1 MPLRPS
7 RFLLISALL
16 AGPALADDLHWMRRD
31 AMAELPVD
39 QQRPIPAWCSGTYYN
54 PALATPAASPDTH
67 ISAASSQFEL
77 DGAAL
82 LQGGVIIEQP
92 GRSLSADS
100 ARYNQSN
107 GDFELTGDIEVDTS
121 TLSFR
126 ADSLSGNLKNREASL
141 LNARYALYEQGA
153 RGEARKVEQH
163 GDQVIIERGSYTTCA
178 PDSNGWQLNARQI
191 DLDREKGWGEA
202 RHVVLRVENIPLMYL
217 PWITFPIDDRRKT
230 GLLFPSFGTSSTGG
244 FDVSQPLYLNLH
256 PQMDATIA
264 PRYIDDRGN
273 GFDNNFRYL
282 SGLGK
287 GDVTYSWLNEDRL
300 FNDESR
306 QAASW
311 KHEGDIDRWLFST
324 DVNYVSDDFYFKDLD
339 TGLEVAS
346 LTHLPR
352 EGQAEYFGRRWRFLL
367 RLQDW
372 QTIDPT
378 LQNED
383 IPYRRLPQL
392 SLAGQQP
399 LLGPLNL
406 DWDSD
411 LTVFD
416 RNATVLGGNVTGQR
430 VHLQPA
436 LAVPLERS
444 WGYLTPRVR
453 FYQTAYSLS
462 GTTAGAN
469 DSPSRSLWGANLDS
483 GLFFERPFNFAGRE
497 LLQTLEPRIFVNH
510 IEQQEQFDLPDF
522 DSGRLTSSW
531 DTLFRENRFTG
542 YDRIGDERSAT
553 VGVTSH
559 FRDPQRG
566 DDLLTLRAA
575 QKFHHQDRI
584 VGPGNDRSLFTP
596 NTLRQSP
603 VIADATLRLDQRW
616 SLFAETQW
624 NSEKDRREQNSLR
637 VAYSDRNRVH
647 LHSGYYYRPEDNI
660 RQTELAAMV
669 PIHRNWSLIGRWL
682 HDLGERRSLE
692 NVSGVEYRDCC
703 WRIRLVNL
711 RELSDRDGDGTLHPD
726 RTTLLQIQMVGLGG
740 FGGTVD
746 TLLERGIPGYRR
758 TQ

>member
-7 RFLLISALL
+7 RVLLFSVLL
-16 AGPALADDLHWMRRD
+16 AGPALADDLHWMHRD
-31 AMAELPVD
+31 AMAALPED
-39 QQRPIPAWCSGTYYN
+39 LQRPIPAWCSGVYYN
-54 PALATPAASPDTH
+54 PALTVPAASPDTH
-67 ISAASSQFEL
+67 ISAASSQFDL
-77 DGAAL
+77 DGDAL
-82 LQGGVIIEQP
+82 LEGGVIIEQP
-92 GRSLSADS
+92 GRSLSAES
-100 ARYNQSN
+100 ARYNQSS
-107 GDFELTGDIEVDTS
+107 GDFELTGNIEVDTS
-121 TLSFR
+121 NLSFR
-126 ADSLSGNLKNREASL
+126 ADSLTGNLKNREASL
-141 LNARYALYEQGA
+141 LGARYALYDQGA
-153 RGEARKVEQH
+153 RGEAGKVEQQ
-163 GDQVIIERGSYTTCA
+163 GEQILIEHGSYTTCA
-178 PDSNGWQLNARQI
+178 PGSNGWRINARQI

-202 RHVVLRVENIPLMYL
+202 RHVVLRVENVPLMYL

-230 GLLFPSFGTSSTGG
+230 GLLFPSFVTSDTGG

-273 GFDNNFRYL
+273 GFDNDFRYL
-282 SGLGK
+282 TRLGE
-287 GDVTYSWLNEDRL
+287 GEVQYSWLREDRL

-306 QAASW
+306 EAASW

-378 LQNED
+378 LDNKD
-383 IPYRRLPQL
+383 LPYRRLPQL
-392 SLAGQQP
+392 NLSGQQP
-399 LLGPLNL
+399 LAGPLSL

-416 RNATVLGGNVTGQR
+416 RNVTVAIDNITGQR
-430 VHLQPA
+430 IHLQPA
-436 LAVPLERS
+436 LSVPLERS

-462 GTTAGAN
+462 GVDTLPS

-483 GLFFERPFNFAGRE
+483 GLFFERPFSFSGRE
-497 LLQTLEPRIFVNH
+497 LLQTLEPRIFLNH
-510 IEQQEQFDLPDF
+510 IEQQEQFNLPDF

-542 YDRIGDERSAT
+542 YDRIGDERST
-553 VGVTSH
+553 TLGVTSR

-575 QKFHHQDRI
+575 QKFHRQDR
-584 VGPGNDRSLFTP
+584 VVESGNVDEP
-596 NTLRQSP
+596 AKTLSQSP
-603 VIADATLRLDQRW
+603 VIADATLQLDQRW

-624 NSEKDRREQNSLR
+624 NSEKDRREQNSFR
-637 VAYSDRNRVH
+637 VAYSDRSRMH
-647 LHSGYYYRPEDNI
+647 LHAGYHYRPEDDI

-669 PIHRNWSLIGRWL
+669 PVHRNWSLIGRWL

-692 NVSGVEYRDCC
+692 NISGVEYRDCC

-711 RELSDRDGDGTLHPD
+711 RELSIREGYTGLHPD